1 MTKSG
6 NGSTPRFLLEQL
18 FYEKPRWRPG
28 KKEGVKYLWREKKPL
43 SLLPVNH
50 LNGDW
55 LQRQPFVPMFT
66 SDQLDKNLD
75 PILKIDIFFYKEQIF
90 INVAKRF
97 FANYKSLKKF

>member
-6 NGSTPRFLLEQL
+6 NGPTPRFLLEQL

-55 LQRQPFVPMFT
+55 LQQQPFVPMFT

-75 PILKIDIFFYKEQIF
+75 PILKIDIFFTKSKFSEMLLKIF
-90 INVAKRF
+90 C
-97 FANYKSLKKF
+97 